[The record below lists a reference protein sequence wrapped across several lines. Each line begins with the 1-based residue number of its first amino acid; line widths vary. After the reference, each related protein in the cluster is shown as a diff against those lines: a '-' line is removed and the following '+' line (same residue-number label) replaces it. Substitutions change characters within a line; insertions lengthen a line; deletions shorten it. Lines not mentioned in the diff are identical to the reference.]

1 MRGKNWLPQ
10 ALGAYYKYVKV
21 LLLLAGQSKRFWP
34 LQEKSFFPI
43 CGKTLLE
50 IQVGN
55 LRAAGVK
62 EIVLVGGRHNLE
74 QAQAL
79 CPDLRL
85 IEQEDLSL
93 GMRGALLSALPA
105 IGKDPVM
112 VVGGNDTVE
121 PEAYKALMEAAAKKG
136 TDGALLA
143 KRVTTYFPGG
153 YLKLAGERI
162 ETIVEKPGAGKEP
175 SDLVTIVAHMH
186 NDPASLLAELQKIK
200 PSRDDGYEQA
210 LAALF
215 KTKTY
220 SAVPYEGPWLPV
232 KYPWHLLPLLQHE
245 LQKIQKP
252 SIHPTAVVHPTAVI
266 DGNVILEEGVRVFAH
281 ATIIGPCIIGKRSI
295 VANNALVRG
304 SSIGPDCVVGYS
316 TEIKASVLAAHV
328 WTHMTYIGDS
338 VIGTNV
344 SFGGGSLTGN
354 LRLDEQEISSVVGD
368 EKIPTGLTKFG
379 CIIGNDCRLGIRS
392 TLNPGIKIG
401 KGTFVSSGVLVDRD
415 IPEQSYVSMKGGE
428 VTIRENRTEAPFPE
442 ARNTFKS
449 GI

>member
-1 MRGKNWLPQ
+1 MK
-10 ALGAYYKYVKV
+10 A

-34 LQEKSFFPI
+34 LHEKSLFPV

-50 IQVGN
+50 IQVEN
-55 LRAAGVK
+55 LRAAGIS
-62 EIVLVGGRHNLE
+62 EITLVGGRHNLK
-74 QAQAL
+74 QAKLL
-79 CPDLRL
+79 CPDLHL

-93 GMRGALLSALPA
+93 GMRGALLSALPST
-105 IGKDPVM
+105 GKEPVM

-153 YLKLAGERI
+153 YLKLNGERI

-175 SDLVTIVAHMH
+175 SDLVTIVAHVH
-186 NDPASLLAELQKIK
+186 NNPSSLLMELLRAS
-200 PSRDDGYEQA
+200 PTHDDGYEQA
-210 LAALF
+210 LATLF

-220 SAVPYEGPWLPV
+220 HAVPYEGQWLPV
-232 KYPWHLLPLLQHE
+232 KYPWHLLPLLQHA
-245 LQKIQKP
+245 LKKIQKP

-266 DGNVILEEGVRVFAH
+266 DGNVILEEGVRVLAH
-281 ATIIGPCIIGKRSI
+281 ATIVGPCIIGKRSI

-304 SSIGPDCVVGYS
+304 SSVGPDCVVGYS
-316 TEIKASVLAAHV
+316 TEIKSSILAAHV

-338 VIGTNV
+338 VIGSNV
-344 SFGGGSLTGN
+344 SFGGGTLTGN
-354 LRLDEQEISSVVGD
+354 LRLDEQEISSLVG
-368 EKIPTGLTKFG
+368 EAKVMTGLQKFG
-379 CIIGNDCRLGIRS
+379 CIIGDGCRLGIRS
-392 TLNPGIKIG
+392 ALNPGIKIG
-401 KGTFVSSGVLVDRD
+401 QGTFVSSGVLVDRD

-428 VTIRENRTEAPFPE
+428 MTIRENRTTAPSPE
-442 ARNTFKS
+442 ARKEFKK